1 MPVLF
6 SALQPDMPIEIVET
20 VLESLDKYE
29 EKLHHLF
36 WLDCNVLQV
45 AIRRRC
51 SVQVTKL
58 LINQGEFTVYGSN
71 CFGTSCDPR

>member
-6 SALQPDMPIEIVET
+6 SALQPDMPIEIVQT
-20 VLESLDKYE
+20 VLENLDNYE

-58 LINQGEFTVYGSN
+58 LINQGES
-71 CFGTSCDPR
+71 R